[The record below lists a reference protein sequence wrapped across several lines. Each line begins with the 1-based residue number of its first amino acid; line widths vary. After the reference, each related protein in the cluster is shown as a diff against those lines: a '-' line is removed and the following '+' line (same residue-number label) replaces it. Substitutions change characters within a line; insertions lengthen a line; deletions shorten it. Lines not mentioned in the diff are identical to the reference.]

1 MLQEYW
7 FQSFSGL
14 VGSLWQGARHR
25 VAWRSGR
32 EQRQARRNERWRAE
46 TLESRTLLAALVSLN
61 SSSPTLAENGGTA
74 VVTATLNEAQDHDV
88 FVNLN
93 LGGTAGNNVGYSATT
108 SAAPI
113 TVDGNFSDWR
123 NNPNVIFRTDGLNDT
138 HDTDTNGAL
147 NTPAYVNHP
156 DVDLVEFG
164 VTHDDN
170 NIYFYFRSTGII
182 GRTQVPSQG
191 KAAGRYYAIV
201 TMDVDNN
208 DVTGYPLHEG
218 GYYPTSNG
226 YDMNSEIEYYGGQFN
241 TGHYLN
247 HGATDDASLAQAF
260 AQQSQGGYD
269 FSKLKTL
276 DIQGPFAPGYVNILP
291 GTYDYYTQWV
301 YKNNDPARGGND
313 SVTFVKDKGPVVE
326 GIIKQVVSA
335 DGHQMEMI
343 VPYKGF
349 LKDAQG
355 NPIVD
360 VGKILDLSF
369 SLEASGEL
377 APGGQWASDTADP
390 IDGYQL
396 TATSAMPVNVIRIP
410 AGQTTATLTLKGLAD
425 NTFNPSRTAAIEVSS
440 VVGATENGNQAVTLE
455 IQNDDAPSLSTTQTV
470 LEYIANTPALV
481 IDAGVNSSDPTGALY
496 SSATVSIT
504 SGFVAGQDTLLFTN
518 QSGITGVFNSGTGVL
533 TLSGS
538 ATVASYLTAL
548 RSIKFQNVSN
558 NVSVVNKTV
567 TFQVSGGDLSATAS
581 RGIKV
586 ISQNKGPL
594 ISLFDTT
601 TYFSVAT
608 APVLLDPDVTITDS
622 DSTNFDGGVLTV
634 QLVDNVEDSDM
645 LEIRSLGSATRGLRL
660 DLSKILYNG
669 VVIGSFAGGKNSLP
683 LVISLNSE
691 ATPAITQVLL
701 RSITYRSASGTPSM
715 LPRVVRVTLTDGD
728 GGTSLP
734 VSKTVRL
741 TTSNIPPAIGAF
753 DATVKYTEN
762 AAAIL
767 VDSNATLIDPDSANF
782 DGGSVSVAISSNAL
796 ASDRLEIRNVGTG
809 AGQIGVSGA
818 NVLYA
823 GIVIGSFSGGGGPVP
838 LVVSLNA
845 NANLVAVQALL
856 RNVTYR
862 NDSDNPGTLTRTI
875 GVTVADGDG
884 GTSDAVSKLVEVIA
898 RNDAPVIAGFE
909 TTVSYTEGSAAVLVE
924 SNATVTDVDS
934 PNFENGRLVAQLIA
948 NGQSTDRLEIRHQ
961 GTSTGQIGVDGTT
974 VLYGGQ
980 SIGTYSGG
988 IGTGA
993 LVVTLSVNATPQAVQ
1008 ALLRN
1013 ITFRNISRNPK
1024 DLVRTLRVS
1033 VTDGDGGTSNLPTK
1047 SVQVTTTN
1055 DAPEIGLFDTAVT
1068 YKAKS
1073 AAILLDTNA
1082 TVTDPDS
1089 VNFEGGKLTVGLT
1102 ANAQADDRLEI
1113 RNLGTSAG
1121 QIGINSSNVTYAGV
1135 VIGSFTGG
1143 VGLTPLVVTFNA
1155 NATPIIVQSLLRNL
1169 TYRSVSLTPST
1180 LTRTV
1185 SVSLTDGDGGA
1196 SQLSSK
1202 EIRVTA

>member
-7 FQSFSGL
+7 FQSFTGF
-14 VGSLWQGARHR
+14 VGSLWQGASHR
-25 VAWRSGR
+25 LARRNRGAK
-32 EQRQARRNERWRAE
+32 RQARRSERWRAE
-46 TLESRTLLAALVSLN
+46 SLESRTLLAALVSLN
-61 SSSPTLAENGGTA
+61 TSSPTLAENGGTA
-74 VVTATLNEAQDHDV
+74 LVTATLSEAQDHDV

-93 LGGTAGNNVGYSATT
+93 LGGTAGNNVGYRATT

-123 NNPNVIFRTDGLNDT
+123 NNPNVIFRTDGFNDT
-138 HDTDTNGAL
+138 HDTDTGGEF

-170 NIYFYFRSTGII
+170 NVYFYFRSTGII
-182 GRTQVPSQG
+182 GRTQVPSPG

-218 GYYPTSNG
+218 GYYPTTNG
-226 YDMNSEIEYYGGQFN
+226 YDMNAEIEYFGGQFN

-247 HGATDDASLAQAF
+247 HGATDLASLNQAF
-260 AQQSQGGYD
+260 AQQSQGGYNPALA
-269 FSKLKTL
+269 SQ

-313 SVTFVKDKGPVVE
+313 SVTFVKDQGPIVE
-326 GIIKQVVSA
+326 GIIKQFVSA
-335 DGHQMEMI
+335 DGHEMEMI

-369 SLEASGEL
+369 SLEASREL

-390 IDGYQL
+390 INGYQL

-410 AGQTTATLTLKGLAD
+410 AGQTSASLTLKGLGD
-425 NTFNPSRTAAIEVSS
+425 TTFNPSRTAAIEVSS

-455 IQNDDAPSLSTTQTV
+455 IQNDDAPSLSTTPTV
-470 LEYIANTPALV
+470 VDYVANSPAVV
-481 IDAGVNSSDPTGALY
+481 IDAGVNSVDPSEALY
-496 SSATVSIT
+496 SSATVSIS

-518 QSGITGVFNSGTGVL
+518 QPGIMGVYNSSTGVL
-533 TLSGS
+533 TLTGS
-538 ATVASYLTAL
+538 ATVSSYLTAL
-548 RSIKFQNVSN
+548 RSIKFQNASN
-558 NVSVVNKTV
+558 NAGVVNKTV
-567 TFQVSGGDLSATAS
+567 TFQVSGGGLSGSAS

-586 ISQNKGPL
+586 LSGNKGPV
-594 ISLFDTT
+594 ISLFDST
-601 TYFSVAT
+601 TYFKVAT
-608 APVLLDPDVTITDS
+608 APVLLDPDVTITDA
-622 DSTNFDGGVLTV
+622 DSANFDGGVLTV
-634 QLVDNVEDSDM
+634 QLVENVEDSDM
-645 LEIRSLGSATRGLRL
+645 LEIRSLGSATTGLRL
-660 DLSKILYNG
+660 NLSNILYNG

-683 LVISLNSE
+683 LVISLNSA
-691 ATPAITQVLL
+691 ATAAITQVLL
-701 RSITYRSASGTPSM
+701 RNITYRSASGTPSM

-734 VSKTVRL
+734 ASKAVRL
-741 TTSNIPPAIGAF
+741 TTLNIPPTIGAF
-753 DATVKYTEN
+753 DAMIKYTEN
-762 AAAIL
+762 TAAVLI
-767 VDSNATLIDPDSANF
+767 DSNATVIDPDSANF
-782 DGGSVSVAISSNAL
+782 DGGTVSFAISSNAL
-796 ASDRLEIRNVGTG
+796 ASDRLEIRNVGVG

-823 GIVIGSFSGGGGPVP
+823 GTVIGSLSGGSGAAP

-862 NDSDNPGTLTRTI
+862 NDSDNPGTLTRTVR
-875 GVTVADGDG
+875 VTLTDGDG
-884 GTSDAVSKLVEVIA
+884 GTSEAASKLIEVIA
-898 RNDAPVIAGFE
+898 RNDAPAIAGFD
-909 TTVSYTEGSAAVLVE
+909 TTVSYTEGAAAVVVD
-924 SNATVTDVDS
+924 SNATVSDADS
-934 PNFENGRLVAQLIA
+934 PNFEGGRLVAQLIT
-948 NGQSTDRLEIRHQ
+948 NGQSADRLEIRHQ
-961 GTSTGQIGVDGTT
+961 GTGAGQIGLDGAV

-980 SIGTYSGG
+980 SIGTFTGG
-988 IGTGA
+988 VGAGT
-993 LVVTLSVNATPQAVQ
+993 LVVTLNASATPQAVQ
-1008 ALLRN
+1008 ALLRS
-1013 ITFRNISRNPK
+1013 ITFRNISDNPK

-1033 VTDGDGGTSNLPTK
+1033 VTDGDGGASSQVTK
-1047 SVQVTTTN
+1047 SIQVTPVN
-1055 DAPEIGLFDTAVT
+1055 DAPVIGAFDTAVT
-1068 YKAKS
+1068 YKAK
-1073 AAILLDTNA
+1073 AAAVLLDTNA
-1082 TVTDPDS
+1082 TVADPDS
-1089 VNFEGGKLTVGLT
+1089 LNFAGGKLTVGLT

-1113 RNLGTSAG
+1113 RNVGIAAG
-1121 QIGINSSNVTYAGV
+1121 QIGVNGSNVTYAGV
-1135 VIGSFTGG
+1135 VIGTFTGG
-1143 VGLTPLVVTFNA
+1143 AGATSLVITFNA
-1155 NATPIIVQSLLRNL
+1155 NATPASVQALLRNL
-1169 TYRSVSLTPST
+1169 SYRSVSLAPSA

-1196 SQLSSK
+1196 SLVSSK